1 MGMRREDGV
10 LYAIVIA
17 SWVVF
22 GIKVLFHL
30 GSDGWSE
37 GQAHVDEIQLL
48 KSALEKSPVTPL
60 EEKHPI
66 QGTSFAP
73 EVMKKNRAK
82 LASNRA
88 KWPRNGSIDLNNVDS
103 AGLESLPFL
112 GPVLASRVCKFR
124 DRLGGFWSVE
134 QLREVWGLKSD
145 VADQIIPWF
154 HVGNGIFRF
163 LCVDTASWYQLHS
176 HPYINQEGARTI
188 ERFRNHHPLSS
199 IQDLRNA
206 VPINDSLFQLWSPY
220 LRVCET
226 AALPTP

>member
-1 MGMRREDGV
+1 MRREDGV

-22 GIKVLFHL
+22 GLKVLVHL

-37 GQAHVDEIQLL
+37 SQVHVDEMKLL
-48 KSALEKSPVTPL
+48 KSALERFPVNPCDERPATPVSPFHSQV
-60 EEKHPI
+60 K
-66 QGTSFAP
+66 Q
-73 EVMKKNRAK
+73 KNRTG
-82 LASNRA
+82 SRSDRV
-88 KWPRNGSIDLNNVDS
+88 KWPKKASIDLNKVDS

-124 DRLGGFWSVE
+124 DRLGGFWSVN
-134 QLREVWGLKSD
+134 QLREVWGLKSE

-154 HVGNGIFRF
+154 HVGNGVFR
-163 LCVDTASWYQLHS
+163 LMCADTASWHQLRS
-176 HPYINQEGARTI
+176 HPYINQEGARMI
-188 ERFRNHHPLSS
+188 ERFRKHHALVS
-199 IQDLRNA
+199 IEDLRNA

-226 AALPTP
+226 ADQSKP